1 MSLLSFV
8 TMTLG
13 PERSVARTNAMA
25 RWQRLIA
32 VTCWFYGGGP
42 SGTGFATGFSRSPS
56 SPIVV
61 EVISQSADRLPQVT
75 LRKCPAGTG
84 LQIALKSC
92 GALLIRE
99 LDNDVKKPWT
109 AINGVR
115 TTAGVVC
122 HEPIGNVGC
131 KTSVVATRVILAL
144 EDVYE
149 RFGCTPDALQL
160 PQARRSGE
168 DRAPAHL
175 QPILR
180 LNVVIVFARFGLT
193 S

>member
-1 MSLLSFV
+1 M
-8 TMTLG
+8 
-13 PERSVARTNAMA
+13 
-25 RWQRLIA
+25 
-32 VTCWFYGGGP
+32 
-42 SGTGFATGFSRSPS
+42 
-56 SPIVV
+56 
-61 EVISQSADRLPQVT
+61 T

-84 LQIALKSC
+84 LQITLKSC
-92 GALLIRE
+92 GALLVRE

-109 AINGVR
+109 TINGVR

-180 LNVVIVFARFGLT
+180 LNVVTVFARFGLT